1 MVGRARALE
10 IILGAQDIDA
20 KTAEHWGFLNR
31 AMAEDEIDTF
41 VQQLAR
47 RIASFPPAALSAAK
61 RAVDLA
67 SLPLGGQTREVE
79 LRVSELAA
87 LSEPERRGV
96 GRSRRVRGPV
106 RNVRRDLARHASD
119 YLRQI
124 AVATYGLASVV
135 C

>member
-1 MVGRARALE
+1 LVGRARALE

-87 LSEPERRGV
+87 LSEPRAPRRRALPT
-96 GRSRRVRGPV
+96 RSRPRPKRQTGP
-106 RNVRRDLARHASD
+106 RAP
-119 YLRQI
+119 
-124 AVATYGLASVV
+124 
-135 C
+135 CF